1 MAKLQEAQPESGS
14 KSGNTDLSWGSFY
27 CDKFKACRNRTQ
39 RQAYH
44 GATKDPWCAFP
55 RYSRLCLPAKQTKA
69 EIEKAKSNCT
79 NYNIVHD
86 CINCITLSPCTKT
99 TSSNLPAFR
108 SLRVAL
114 LSPHLDVVTG
124 SAPCDL
130 CHGFSPSLRLNFHWH
145 WGWRLRLC
153 LHLPSAQSEV
163 SSVTHLWFR
172 AQTGKKTSI
181 KTGLKWID
189 VNSMNTSIST

>member
-27 CDKFKACRNRTQ
+27 CDAFKACRNRTQ

-124 SAPCDL
+124 SAPCVTVFHHL
-130 CHGFSPSLRLNFHWH
+130 CGWIFIGIEAGAWDCASISLVHNLKFHPWLICGFGLFHW
-145 WGWRLRLC
+145 
-153 LHLPSAQSEV
+153 
-163 SSVTHLWFR
+163 
-172 AQTGKKTSI
+172 KKTS
-181 KTGLKWID
+181 KLDW
-189 VNSMNTSIST
+189 SE